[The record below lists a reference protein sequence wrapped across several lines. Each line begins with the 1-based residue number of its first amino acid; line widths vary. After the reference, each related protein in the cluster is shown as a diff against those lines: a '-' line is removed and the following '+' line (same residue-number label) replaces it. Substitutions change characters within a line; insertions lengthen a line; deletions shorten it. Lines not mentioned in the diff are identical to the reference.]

1 MEILEEKS
9 IQELAN
15 NIYENI
21 KDMDYMDYE
30 ESKETTI
37 TELENVLYWVKA
49 TAQNSYNS
57 DCWRT
62 FWNALQLLNI

>member
-30 ESKETTI
+30 ESKEATVA
-37 TELENVLYWVKA
+37 ELENVLYQLKA
-49 TAQNSYNS
+49 IAQNDYNQ
-57 DCWRT
+57 DYWRT
-62 FWNALQLLNI
+62 FWNALQLLNL